1 MLFRIDPAGIQPPE
15 SDRPLNA
22 YSVRPQMLMSLR
34 CLLVVATALGLAVA
48 LVEPCPVASSAD
60 LPVVETGGEGTD
72 LFRRDNLVA
81 WCIVPF
87 DDRNRSPEER
97 ALMLRRLRLGKYA
110 YDYRAEHIPTFDAE
124 MAAIKR
130 HGIELTAW
138 WFPTELN
145 DEARLILDVLRRHG
159 VQTQLWVTGGGAAT
173 TSPEEQRQ
181 RVEAEAARIGRIATA
196 AAEIGCRVSLYNHGG
211 WFGEPENQVAII
223 EALGRE
229 NVGIVYNFHHGHH
242 HIERFADHLRTMQPH
257 LVAINLNGM
266 VLDGEDLGKKILP
279 IGAGDQEEAM
289 LRVLLESGWHGPVG
303 ILDHDSETDA
313 EVTLRANLDGLDRLR
328 AELDDR

>member
-1 MLFRIDPAGIQPPE
+1 MHAKRAL
-15 SDRPLNA
+15 PL
-22 YSVRPQMLMSLR
+22 
-34 CLLVVATALGLAVA
+34 LLVVLALWAA
-48 LVEPCPVASSAD
+48 KPAPPQAAAAD
-60 LPVVETGGEGTD
+60 LLARE
-72 LFRRDNLVA
+72 NLVA

-87 DDRNRSPEER
+87 DAAGRGPQER
-97 ALMLRRLRLGKYA
+97 AEMLDRLGLRRLA
-110 YDYRAEHIPTFDAE
+110 YDWRAEHIPTFDDEVRAMRE
-124 MAAIKR
+124 
-130 HGIELTAW
+130 HDIEITAW
-138 WFPTELN
+138 WFPAGLN
-145 DEARLILDVLRRHG
+145 EHAEAILDVLRRHEL
-159 VQTQLWVTGGGAAT
+159 QTQLWVSMGDPAPDGG
-173 TSPEEQRQ
+173 Q
-181 RVEAEAARIGRIATA
+181 AEKVRA
-196 AAEIGCRVSLYNHGG
+196 AAAIVAPIADRAAAIGCEVALYNHGG